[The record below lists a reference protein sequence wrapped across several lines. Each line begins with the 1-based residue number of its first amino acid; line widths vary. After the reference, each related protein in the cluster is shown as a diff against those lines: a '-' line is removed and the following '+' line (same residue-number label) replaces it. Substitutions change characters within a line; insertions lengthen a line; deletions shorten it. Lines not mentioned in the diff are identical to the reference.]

1 MTQRAQAVW
10 LPAVF
15 GGAAFAWVIAATAR
29 WGPGVSN
36 DGVTYLSVARNLAA
50 GRGFVRFDG
59 STVEAWPPLY
69 PGLLAIGT
77 GVGLDPSEAARVVG
91 ALSAAAAVAALV
103 ALLLRA
109 TCSVGWATWGGVMA
123 FASPALWRTFAS
135 AWSEAVLSALVV
147 VACWLAG
154 RRQER
159 WFATALLLGAV
170 AGLACLTRWI
180 GIALVGAIALWF
192 AGAPALAGVRWKRT
206 ILFLATAVLGPG
218 LWGARNLVSARE
230 PFGTRGGAYAEFG
243 RNLVDYFD
251 SLAATFGLDALSD
264 SVPWIAGVF
273 LLVVCGVALAAWARD
288 RQLDAAVPVSA
299 AFLLFYSLLLVGL
312 ASWTPVALLSRV
324 RFGAPVWLPFVA
336 LLTVAAA
343 SCRGR
348 LRVGVYGVAALLA
361 ALAIASAGT
370 TLAGFRSSGV
380 HGLGRA
386 HWTTSG
392 LLQALREDYS
402 GSAVLSNR
410 PHAVY
415 HHTLVPAVY
424 APRRHH
430 YRSLAIAAGGDV
442 RALRQRLEREEEVSL
457 AWFGKYLGGYG
468 FYLPRELIEEGFC
481 VRAVGR
487 YNDGVLFRVSSES
500 PCPSS

>member
-1 MTQRAQAVW
+1 MRQSAQGVW
-10 LPAVF
+10 LPAAF
-15 GGAAFAWVIAATAR
+15 GAAAFSWVIAATAR

-36 DGVTYLSVARNLAA
+36 DGVTYLSVAQNLAA
-50 GRGFVRFDG
+50 GRGLVRFDG

-69 PGLLAIGT
+69 PAVLSLGT
-77 GVGLDPSEAARVVG
+77 AAGLDPSDAARVVG
-91 ALSAAAAVAALV
+91 ALSAAVAVAALV
-103 ALLLRA
+103 ALLARVTRSTA
-109 TCSVGWATWGGVMA
+109 WAAWGGVMA

-135 AWSEAVLSALVV
+135 AWSEALLSALVM
-147 VACWLAG
+147 VACWLVG
-154 RRQER
+154 RERQR
-159 WFATALLLGAV
+159 WVATALLLGAV

-180 GIALVGAIALWF
+180 GVALVGAVALWL
-192 AGAPALAGVRWKRT
+192 AGAPALPGPRWKRT
-206 ILFLATAVLGPG
+206 ALFLVTAGLGPA
-218 LWGARNLVSARE
+218 LWGLGNLLSARQ
-230 PFGTRGGAYAEFG
+230 PFGTRGGAYAELG
-243 RNLVDYFD
+243 RNLADYCD
-251 SLAATFGLDALSD
+251 SLAATFGFDALGASA
-264 SVPWIAGVF
+264 PWVGGAF
-273 LLVVCGVALAAWARD
+273 LFVASSAALAAWLRD
-288 RQLDAAVPVSA
+288 RRLDAVVPVSA
-299 AFLLFYSLLLVGL
+299 AFLLLYSAVLVAL
-312 ASWTPVALLSRV
+312 ASWTPVALLSRA

-343 SCRGR
+343 GCRGR
-348 LRVGVYGVAALLA
+348 LRVGAVGVAVLLGVAATV
-361 ALAIASAGT
+361 SAGT
-370 TLAGFRSSGV
+370 TFAGFRSSGV

-415 HHTLVPAVY
+415 HHTLIPAVY

-430 YRSLAIAAGGDV
+430 YRSVAIAAGGDI
-442 RALRQRLEREEEVSL
+442 RALRQRLERDEEISL